1 MAAAETGEEN
11 MEKKRKIIACILV
24 VLLGMLVF
32 LAGCSGRQAE
42 PDPEEM
48 PDEPAG
54 TVLVTDS
61 IGRTVEVPVGP
72 KRLATLYAYSGHVVT
87 LLGHGDSIVAVNRGL
102 QRDILFNRIND
113 KIATAVMPVVS
124 GNINIEE
131 LLAAKPDLA
140 FVQGNVA
147 RDEKETEKLDKAGIT
162 YLAVDYNTIE
172 EQIYTIDMIGKA
184 IGAEEAAAKYIKYYR
199 DMMDLVS
206 SRVADIPEEEKVR
219 VYHSVNQATRTYG
232 RDNLAADWTQLAG
245 AINVTLDQELRLVS
259 NEYYATLEQI
269 LLWDPD
275 IILVNEDGVAD
286 YIMTNSQWSP
296 LQAVKNKRVYQMPVG
311 VSRWGHPGSLETPLG
326 LLYAAKLFYP
336 DRFADIDIPQITREY
351 YREFFRYELSDS
363 ELEDMLSGRGMREA
377 KQ

>member
-1 MAAAETGEEN
+1 M
-11 MEKKRKIIACILV
+11 KKHKIMTCVIIVLV
-24 VLLGMLVF
+24 SLLML

-42 PDPEEM
+42 NGPGNVTEELPE
-48 PDEPAG
+48 

-61 IGRTVEVPVGP
+61 VGRTVEVPVGA

-147 RDEKETEKLDKAGIT
+147 RDDKETEKLDKTGIL
-162 YLAVDYNTIE
+162 YLAVDYDTME
-172 EQIYTIDMIGKA
+172 EQIYTIEMIGKA
-184 IGAEEAAAKYIKYYR
+184 IGADEAAARYITYYR
-199 DMMDLVS
+199 DTMDLVR

-232 RDNLAADWTQLAG
+232 RDNLAADWTELAG
-245 AINVTLDQELRLVS
+245 ARNVTLDQELRLVG
-259 NEYYATLEQI
+259 NDYYATLEQI

-275 IILVNEDGVAD
+275 IILVNEDGVVD

-336 DRFADIDIPQITREY
+336 DRFADIDIPQITKEY
-351 YREFFRYELSDS
+351 YRDFFGYELSDT
-363 ELEDMLSGRGMREA
+363 ELDDMLSGRGMREA
-377 KQ
+377 K